1 MENWKKGAIMTA
13 IRCLQT
19 GLIYRN
25 PKPHVCSVHAYF
37 PSVVVL
43 DNGELL
49 ATLVLGEAFE
59 APNLRTWV
67 VRSADL
73 GETWH
78 LEGTIYPGT
87 VDRLTSDGCRITALP
102 GGEVVA
108 FMVRHDRTEHPDEG
122 LTNHQTLGFVPTE
135 LLLLRSQ
142 DYGRAWTE
150 PQAFTPPLV
159 GPSFELCCPITPL
172 QDRRW
177 LLPTSTWRGWDGNC
191 PNGMKMVALVSHN
204 QGKSWPEYLDVMAD
218 PQQHVVYW
226 ESKIIELPDRRLL
239 ATAWAY
245 NEAAAQDLP
254 NQYALS
260 KDGGRSW
267 TVPCSTGLQ
276 GQTLTPFLL
285 KDSRILCVYRRM
297 DEAGLWA
304 NLSHLKGDQWG
315 NESCAPLWGT
325 QVAGLTGSSNNMAQN
340 FNVLKFGAPCVTG
353 LPDGTIF
360 VAFWC
365 YEDCVSN
372 IRWFKLRV
380 D

>member
-1 MENWKKGAIMTA
+1 MTA
-13 IRCLQT
+13 IKYLQT

-37 PSVVVL
+37 PSVAML
-43 DNGELL
+43 GNGELL
-49 ATLVLGEAFE
+49 ANLVLGEAFE
-59 APNLRTWV
+59 APNLHTWV
-67 VRSADL
+67 ARSIDL

-78 LEGTIYPGT
+78 LEDPIYPGT
-87 VDRLTSDGCRITALP
+87 LDHLTSDGCRITVLP
-102 GGEVVA
+102 DGEVVA

-142 DYGRAWTE
+142 DYGHTWTE
-150 PQAFTPPLV
+150 PQALTPSLV

-172 QDRRW
+172 QDGRW
-177 LLPTSTWRGWDGNC
+177 LLPTSTWRGWNGSC
-191 PNGMKMVALVSHN
+191 PNGMNMVALVSQD
-204 QGKSWPEYLDVMAD
+204 QGKSWPEYIDVMVD
-218 PQQHVVYW
+218 PQQHIVYW

-239 ATAWAY
+239 ATAWGY
-245 NEAAAQDLP
+245 DESTEQDLP
-254 NQYALS
+254 NQYAIS
-260 KDGGRSW
+260 MDGGESW
-267 TVPCSTGLQ
+267 TAPRSTGLQ

-285 KDSRILCVYRRM
+285 KDGRILCVYRRL
-297 DEAGLWA
+297 DESGLWA
-304 NLSHLKGDQWG
+304 NLSHLEGDEWV
-315 NESCAPLWGT
+315 NESCEPLWGA
-325 QVAGLTGSSNNMAQN
+325 QVTGLTGISSNMAQN
-340 FNVLKFGAPCVTG
+340 FNVLKFGAPCVTC

-372 IRWFKLRV
+372 IRWFKIRI